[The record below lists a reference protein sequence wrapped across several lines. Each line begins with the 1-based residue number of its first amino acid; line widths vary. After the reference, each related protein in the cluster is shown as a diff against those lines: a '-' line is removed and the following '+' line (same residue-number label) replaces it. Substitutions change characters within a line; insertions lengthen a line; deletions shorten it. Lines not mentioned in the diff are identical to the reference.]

1 MTHGVHAYFEER
13 RRAARR
19 VSLLSASI
27 GGGMLAVMLLP
38 TLNPALHKA
47 LRDTIEQTTHFGYE
61 GPEQFVHR
69 IELQQFEGSRSRLQ
83 QLGAVQPLSSRRGG
97 TPDPSHSSHPNARPQ
112 PDSRVHGPGT
122 EELDLTMRAVSRMAN
137 VPVVQSE
144 DLIIDHL
151 VRPDYPASLL
161 DQNVE
166 GNVMVQALVDTIGRV
181 VEVQVMASSGETL
194 FERAAE
200 AAVWQCRFQPYRR
213 KGGTASEVYAVFRF
227 SFRIVD

>member
-13 RRAARR
+13 DRAARR
-19 VSLLSASI
+19 VALLSASI
-27 GGGMLAVMLLP
+27 GGGLLAVMLLP
-38 TLNPALHKA
+38 TLNPTLHKA
-47 LRDTIEQTTHFGYE
+47 LRDTIEQTAHFGYE

-69 IELQQFEGSRSRLQ
+69 IELQQFEGANTRLQ
-83 QLGAVQPLSSRRGG
+83 QIGAVQPLSSRKGG
-97 TPDPSHSSHPNARPQ
+97 KPEPRSTHPNAQPQ
-112 PDSRVHGPGT
+112 PQSRANGPGA
-122 EELDLTMRAVSRMAN
+122 EDLDLTMRAVSRLAN

-144 DLIIDHL
+144 DLIIEHL

-166 GNVMVQALVDTIGRV
+166 GKVMVQALVDTIGRV

-213 KGGTASEVYAVFRF
+213 GSGTAREVYAVFHF